1 MSPKLRAVDLL
12 LLILLGFWIIKVRSS
27 SGEHRYNVGDQVP
40 LFVNKVGPFSNPSET
55 YEYYD
60 LPFCRPGE
68 ILKQSESLGEVL
80 NGDRLANTLYKVKF
94 REDKSD
100 QYVLCEKKLMR
111 NDVSNF
117 RNAVSNDFYYQMYYD
132 DLPFWGFIGKVER
145 IWSAE
150 EKNFKH
156 YLFNHVQFN
165 AFYNEDQVVEIR
177 AWNDPKHVVD
187 ITTDKEIDVQFTY
200 SVLWNKTSIP
210 YANRLDR
217 YTRASFLQPY
227 NRIHWFSVLNSF
239 VIIVLMMALL
249 TLLFMRHLKHD
260 LKKCSSEDGEEES
273 EVGWKYLHGDV
284 FRCPRN
290 MSLFSAVLGAGSQL
304 YSLLCT
310 LFLLAS
316 FDVLYPYSRGSLC
329 TSLIVV
335 YALTSFV
342 AGYSSSSFHNQLS
355 ASGWQRS
362 VLISGLLYLGPVF
375 VIMCILNT
383 VAIFYGATA
392 ALPFGTIVLI
402 ILISIFIAA
411 PLLALGG
418 VAGYNFRSEFKAP
431 CPTKRVPREIPSL
444 AWYRTT
450 PGQMLIG
457 GLLPFGTIAL
467 ELHNLLLSLWGYK
480 IFTTPSI
487 LFIMFLI
494 LTILTAMLSI
504 SLTYIQLSAEDHEW
518 WWRSIL
524 RGGSTA
530 IFMFANC
537 IIFYARSNMR
547 GFLQLCFFL
556 GYSACMCYAFFLMLG
571 AISFYASFIFVR
583 RIYSAVK
590 SE

>member
-518 WWRSIL
+518 WWRQVFESHHFL
-524 RGGSTA
+524 VHVTFYVH
-530 IFMFANC
+530 IF
-537 IIFYARSNMR
+537 
-547 GFLQLCFFL
+547 
-556 GYSACMCYAFFLMLG
+556 
-571 AISFYASFIFVR
+571 
-583 RIYSAVK
+583 
-590 SE
+590 